1 MNRYIERTLDVVAA
15 HDDRGC
21 FNFINQVMAEFP
33 MINRFSVAVP
43 TNMYNTMLRTK

>member
-21 FNFINQVMAEFP
+21 FNCIRQVMAEFP
-33 MINRFSVAVP
+33 MINEFSLVIP
-43 TNMYNTMLRTK
+43 TNIYNTML